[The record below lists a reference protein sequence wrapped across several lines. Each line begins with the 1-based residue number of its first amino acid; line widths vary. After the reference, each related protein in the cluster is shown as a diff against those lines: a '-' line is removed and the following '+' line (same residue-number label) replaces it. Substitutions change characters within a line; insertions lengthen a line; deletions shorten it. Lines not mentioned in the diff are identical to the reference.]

1 MGSLKFIKLAWKQF
15 RERNGF
21 SQYYIGIKERQL
33 LKDFN
38 FTLKY
43 ISEAKRDFNLLNW
56 YGRAIEGLLI
66 VYNVEKHH
74 TIKIVF

>member
-21 SQYYIGIKERQL
+21 SQYYIGIKEGQL

-56 YGRAIEGLLI
+56 YGRAIDLDCL
-66 VYNVEKHH
+66 
-74 TIKIVF
+74 

>member
-15 RERNGF
+15 RKRNGF

-43 ISEAKRDFNLLNW
+43 ISEAKRDFNLLN
-56 YGRAIEGLLI
+56 
-66 VYNVEKHH
+66 
-74 TIKIVF
+74 